1 MSKRKISHDNSSH
14 ASIQKEHGMTLLKLL
29 ITLAISSVLFLM
41 ASYSYQSLQLTLHEE
56 LIRSEFMHDL
66 KLAKNLA
73 SIEERAISL
82 CHSKNGKEC
91 LSGQN
96 TEWHGWLL
104 FYDDLATFKPQLDTI
119 IHYLPPERLWKK
131 GFYFQSSAN
140 IGGGIN
146 IKARRQYAYGMG
158 RSLPNGRINLCY
170 NRLNNSARKS
180 QTEHYAFII
189 NVYGYFR
196 ISKEKGAC

>member
-1 MSKRKISHDNSSH
+1 MTLQDER
-14 ASIQKEHGMTLLKLL
+14 GMTLLELL
-29 ITLAISSVLFLM
+29 VTLAISSVLFLM
-41 ASYSYQSLQLTLHEE
+41 ASHSYQSLQLTLHEE
-56 LIRSEFMHDL
+56 LIRSEFMQDL

-82 CHSKNGKEC
+82 CHSHNGKEC
-91 LSGQN
+91 LN
-96 TEWHGWLL
+96 DKDIEWFGWLL
-104 FYDDLATFKPQLDTI
+104 FYDDSATFKPLPDSI
-119 IHYLPPERLWKK
+119 IHYLPPKRLQEK
-131 GFYFQSSAN
+131 GLYLLSSAN

-158 RSLPNGRINLCY
+158 RSLPNGRIKLCY
-170 NRLNNSARKS
+170 NNHNLSAGKS